1 MAERHEEPYHG
12 KHKGVW
18 AVKDVLI
25 AKYGKYGI
33 TADLI
38 ERLTQKGI
46 EDYGYTEEQAVL
58 LLRYTLGVTLHESED
73 FTLLELATMTNTKP
87 DKLLDRLET
96 MIQETVAY

>member
-1 MAERHEEPYHG
+1 M
-12 KHKGVW
+12 
-18 AVKDVLI
+18 KDVLI

-58 LLRYTLGVTLHESED
+58 LLQYTLGVTLHESED

>member
-1 MAERHEEPYHG
+1 MTQTELLE
-12 KHKGVW
+12 
-18 AVKDVLI
+18 
-25 AKYGKYGI
+25 KYSAYGI

-38 ERLTQKGI
+38 DRLTQKGKD
-46 EDYGYTEEQAVL
+46 EYGYSEEQAVL